1 MYAEYQQVLLMLM
14 SLDLIQTAREGRPA
28 ASRSM
33 HASERPSLACLT
45 TSGGERVERKRWTP
59 LSLC

>member
-1 MYAEYQQVLLMLM
+1 MYAEYQQVAADADRWSADDVTNSDGMLL
-14 SLDLIQTAREGRPA
+14 
-28 ASRSM
+28 

-45 TSGGERVERKRWTP
+45 TSSEERVERKRWTP